1 MTLLHCE
8 DMKQLKLPAMVAAFG
23 RGDGRRRNFP
33 GGISDSSVLSFPF
46 ITDALVMR
54 LCMERPARMLYYAAM
69 ATLGSL
75 LGCIWIYWLA
85 KKGGEAYFHR
95 HGGRAALKAKRWVD
109 NHAFLSLFIPAIL
122 PPPMQFKVFVL
133 AEGVFQVPLRTFVLA
148 LVLGRGLALR
158 RGGNFRGEIRA
169 AGAGFL
175 DRPRRGVHCRGR
187 GDLDCALY
195 CQPADPAHRPGGRVK
210 AKTSTFV
217 AIYSKTAVSGR
228 G

>member
-1 MTLLHCE
+1 
-8 DMKQLKLPAMVAAFG
+8 MKNLKLPRWLQHFVAVMG
-23 RGDGRRRNFP
+23 G
-33 GGISDSSVLSFPF
+33 GGIFLVAFLDSSVLSFPL

-54 LCMERPARMLYYAAM
+54 LCIERPGRMIYYAAM

-95 HGGRAALKAKRWVD
+95 HGGRAALKAKHWVD

-148 LVLGRGLALR
+148 LVLGRGLRYVAEGIFAVRYGQRAFEFLTSHALLFILVVI
-158 RGGNFRGEIRA
+158 GILA
-169 AGAGFL
+169 
-175 DRPRRGVHCRGR
+175 
-187 GDLDCALY
+187 ALY
-195 CQPADPAHRPGGRVK
+195 IANRFILHSAQEQEG
-210 AKTSTFV
+210 S
-217 AIYSKTAVSGR
+217 
-228 G
+228 

>member
-1 MTLLHCE
+1 
-8 DMKQLKLPAMVAAFG
+8 MKQLKIPAWLQHFVAVLG
-23 RGDGRRRNFP
+23 G
-33 GGISDSSVLSFPF
+33 GGIFLVAFLDSSVLSFPF

-85 KKGGEAYFHR
+85 KKGGEVYFHR
-95 HGGRAALKAKRWVD
+95 HGGRCALKAKQWVD

-148 LVLGRGLALR
+148 LVLGRGLRYVAEGIFAVTYGQQALD
-158 RGGNFRGEIRA
+158 
-169 AGAGFL
+169 FL
-175 DRPRRGVHCRGR
+175 VRHAPLFTIV
-187 GDLDCALY
+187 
-195 CQPADPAHRPGGRVK
+195 V
-210 AKTSTFV
+210 V
-217 AIYSKTAVSGR
+217 AILVVLYVANRFILHTAPAAD
-228 G
+228 

>member
-1 MTLLHCE
+1 
-8 DMKQLKLPAMVAAFG
+8 MKNLKLPRWLQHFVAVMGGSGIFLVAFL
-23 RGDGRRRNFP
+23 
-33 GGISDSSVLSFPF
+33 DSSVLSFPL
-46 ITDALVMR
+46 ITDALVMK
-54 LCMERPARMLYYAAM
+54 LCIERPGRMIYYAAM

-148 LVLGRGLALR
+148 LVLGRGLRYVAEGIFAVRYGQRAFEFLTSHALL
-158 RGGNFRGEIRA
+158 FIVVV
-169 AGAGFL
+169 AGIL
-175 DRPRRGVHCRGR
+175 V
-187 GDLDCALY
+187 ALY
-195 CQPADPAHRPGGRVK
+195 IANRFILHGAQEQEG
-210 AKTSTFV
+210 S
-217 AIYSKTAVSGR
+217 
-228 G
+228 

>member
-1 MTLLHCE
+1 
-8 DMKQLKLPAMVAAFG
+8 MKNLKLPRWLQHFVAVMG
-23 RGDGRRRNFP
+23 G
-33 GGISDSSVLSFPF
+33 GGIFLVAFLDSSVLSFPF

-54 LCMERPARMLYYAAM
+54 LCIERPGRMIYYAAM

-75 LGCIWIYWLA
+75 FGCIWIYWLA

-148 LVLGRGLALR
+148 LVLGRGLRYVAEGIFAVRYGQRAFIFLTGHALL
-158 RGGNFRGEIRA
+158 FIVVV
-169 AGAGFL
+169 AGIL
-175 DRPRRGVHCRGR
+175 V
-187 GDLDCALY
+187 ALY
-195 CQPADPAHRPGGRVK
+195 LANRFILHSAQEQEG
-210 AKTSTFV
+210 T
-217 AIYSKTAVSGR
+217 
-228 G
+228 